1 MRQKT
6 HIFLEV
12 INQHK
17 AMIYK
22 IVHAYCKNNSFLQD
36 LYQEIVLQ
44 LWSSFDK
51 YDKTYKYSTWIYR
64 IALNT
69 AISYHRKGWTKEKEN
84 MEILEHQPL
93 IFTNDEDVHQEK
105 LNLLH
110 QYLRD
115 LKEIDRALTLLFLEG
130 MNHEEISKILGIS
143 TSNVGTRL
151 SRIKQAL
158 RNKFNSKNK

>member
-1 MRQKT
+1 MKQKT
-6 HIFLEV
+6 HIFLKV
-12 INQHK
+12 IDQHK
-17 AMIYK
+17 ALIYK
-22 IVHAYCKNNSFLQD
+22 IVHAYCNNKSFQQD
-36 LYQEIVLQ
+36 LYQEIILQ

-51 YDKTYKYSTWIYR
+51 YDNSYKYSTWIYR

-115 LKEIDRALTLLFLEG
+115 LKEIDRALTLLYLEG
-130 MNHEEISKILGIS
+130 MNHDEISKILGIS

-158 RNKFNSKNK
+158 RNKFNSNNK